1 MSSIPVDTPGFTR
14 RDFLKFLPCLG
25 GALLLAGCKP
35 PGTSPLP
42 SSTPTRLDPT
52 STSPAAAV
60 DTPSLASA
68 TPENTSTHTAASI
81 SEYLTP
87 AVPGGAPLPLP
98 APSFPTDLPFQHLL
112 QARKSSRSFRQD
124 ELPLAI
130 ISSLLWAGF
139 GVNRSD
145 GKRTAPSANNVQDME
160 ICLVAQQGV
169 FRYRA
174 GDHTLLPLLAADLR
188 SSTGTQSFVSSAPVD
203 LVYVSDYDRI
213 PASAEE
219 CLQWSWAHSGCI
231 AQNIYLACAL
241 LGLATVVR
249 SSINRAKLGAQLG
262 LGPAE
267 HITLS
272 QTIGY
277 PA

>member
-1 MSSIPVDTPGFTR
+1 MSSIPFDTPGFTR

-25 GALLLAGCKP
+25 GGLLLAGCKP
-35 PGTSPLP
+35 PSASPLP
-42 SSTPTRLDPT
+42 LSTQTHPDPT
-52 STSPAAAV
+52 STSPPAAV
-60 DTPSLASA
+60 DTPFLA
-68 TPENTSTHTAASI
+68 TPTLMNTSTHTAATI
-81 SEYLTP
+81 AEFLTP
-87 AVPGGAPLPLP
+87 AVPGAAPLPLP
-98 APSFPTDLPFQHLL
+98 GPSFPADMPFQQLL

-124 ELPLAI
+124 ELPLVI

-145 GKRTAPSANNVQDME
+145 GRRTAPSANNVQDMD
-160 ICLVAQQGV
+160 ICLVTQQGV

-174 GDHTLLPLLAADLR
+174 VDHTLVPLLAADLR

-203 LVYVSDYDRI
+203 LVYVSNYARI
-213 PASAEE
+213 PASSEE

-249 SSINRAKLGAQLG
+249 SSIDCAMLGTQLG